1 MEQQALNLPGPRISR
16 ITLGRLH
23 NLGNYEHVRYE
34 VTVELP
40 PGTSPASVARE
51 LEDTLNALEPKQPVS
66 DWDLRQAV
74 KTLALPEPVLDPKD
88 DDDPFESPHEVLRRK
103 QADRERARLHIERHE
118 AWLKSRDAALRQFGN
133 VAVIQEQAREQRGLS
148 VCVPGEIEGKPP
160 VLDG

>member
-16 ITLGRLH
+16 ITLARLH

-66 DWDLRQAV
+66 DWDLRQSV
-74 KTLALPEPVLDPKD
+74 KLLAAPEPTLQPQD
-88 DDDPFESPHEVLRRK
+88 DDDPFMDPAQALRRE
-103 QADRERARLHIERHE
+103 QADRERARLQIRRYED
-118 AWLKSRDAALRQFGN
+118 WLKSRDAAMRRFDALGGSSQSKD
-133 VAVIQEQAREQRGLS
+133 AKEQWDEQ
-148 VCVPGEIEGKPP
+148 P
-160 VLDG
+160 

>member
-51 LEDTLNALEPKQPVS
+51 LEDTLNALEPRPPVS

-74 KTLALPEPVLDPKD
+74 KTLALPEPVLEPKD
-88 DDDPFESPHEVLRRK
+88 DDDPFETPQQVLQRK
-103 QADRERARLHIERHE
+103 RADRERARLHIERHE
-118 AWLKSRDAALRQFGN
+118 AWVKSRDAALRRFDALGGSAQWTD
-133 VAVIQEQAREQRGLS
+133 AKDCWDDQ
-148 VCVPGEIEGKPP
+148 
-160 VLDG
+160 

>member
-51 LEDTLNALEPKQPVS
+51 LEDTLNALEPRQPVS

-74 KTLALPEPVLDPKD
+74 KTLALPEPVLEPKND
-88 DDDPFESPHEVLRRK
+88 DDRFETPQQVLQRK
-103 QADRERARLHIERHE
+103 RADRERARL
-118 AWLKSRDAALRQFGN
+118 Q
-133 VAVIQEQAREQRGLS
+133 
-148 VCVPGEIEGKPP
+148 PP
-160 VLDG
+160 